1 VKICW
6 INEVSNWGYCWRD
19 ASGPIVEEITDDEA
33 DRPVSPESDQLV
45 DTVDTTPGEHRLP
58 RDVEVPLNSHRQGPV
73 LPSDPAFGESLNTL
87 NANPD
92 MIRYAY

>member
-1 VKICW
+1 M
-6 INEVSNWGYCWRD
+6 
-19 ASGPIVEEITDDEA
+19 EEITDDEA
-33 DRPVSPESDQLV
+33 DRPVSPESDQLL
-45 DTVDTTPGEHRLP
+45 DTVDTTLGEHWLP

-92 MIRYAY
+92 MIRYDY